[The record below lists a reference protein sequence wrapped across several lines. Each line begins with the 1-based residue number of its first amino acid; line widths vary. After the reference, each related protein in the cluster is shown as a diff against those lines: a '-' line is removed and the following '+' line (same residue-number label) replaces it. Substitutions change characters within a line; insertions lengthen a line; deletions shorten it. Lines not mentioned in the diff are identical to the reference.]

1 MWVNGSANCQTIRP
15 SLHQREPAMPRHDP
29 FRGFRF
35 RVEIDAI
42 ASASFSEVVIGIT
55 TTDVVDYRDGD
66 EPAHVRKLSGLTR
79 FGNVILRRGMTT
91 SLDLVQWHQQ
101 IVNGGL
107 SAARKEIA
115 VAIEDETGADVARF
129 TVTDAWPVKFGPI
142 VLNAT
147 SNEVLIE
154 TLELANEGIE
164 RTK

>member
-1 MWVNGSANCQTIRP
+1 
-15 SLHQREPAMPRHDP
+15 MPRHDP

-42 ASASFSEVVIGIT
+42 ASAAFSEVVIGTT
-55 TTDVVDYRDGD
+55 TTDVVEYRDGN
-66 EPAHVRKLSGLTR
+66 EPAHVRVLSGLTR

-101 IVNGGL
+101 VVAGSP
-107 SAARKEIA
+107 SAARKQVA
-115 VAIEDETGADVARF
+115 VVIEDETGADVARF
-129 TVTDAWPVKFGPI
+129 VVTNAWPVKFGA
-142 VLNAT
+142 VELKAT

-164 RTK
+164 RTT